1 MSMLP
6 VEMRHLPV
14 SDRLTLVGEL
24 WDSIADDQQQIDL
37 TEAQRSELDRR
48 LAARAS
54 RPDAASSWSDVK
66 RRILGQ

>member
-6 VEMRHLPV
+6 TEMRHLPV
-14 SDRLTLVGEL
+14 SDRLTLVSEL
-24 WDSIADDQQQIDL
+24 WDSIADDQQQIEL

-48 LAARAS
+48 LVARAN